1 MMKYALIKTM
11 VAILVLSLTAC
22 ASKGLVKPQDEKY
35 RGLPYLAPTTE
46 IPPTGVKRIS
56 ARELKNRLSTS
67 KRTVLIDVYGAIFR
81 EETLDF
87 DGAWLVSTPRKN
99 LPTSVWLPTVG
110 KQKLNVVVEQYYR
123 QQLKELTANDTN
135 KVIVIYC
142 VEDCWMAW
150 NAAKRAKEWG
160 YNNVWWFREG
170 VDGWLDN
177 GWQLQNSVPINLPVN
192 D

>member
-1 MMKYALIKTM
+1 MKYALIKTM

>member
-11 VAILVLSLTAC
+11 VAIIVLYLTAC
-22 ASKGLVKPQDEKY
+22 ASNGPVKPQDEKY
-35 RGLPYLAPTTE
+35 RGLPYHAPTTE
-46 IPPTGVKRIS
+46 ITPAGVKRIS
-56 ARELKNRLSTS
+56 PRELKNRLSAS

-99 LPTSVWLPTVG
+99 IPTSVWLPNVG
-110 KQKLNVVVEQYYR
+110 KQKVNVVVEQYYR

-150 NAAKRAKEWG
+150 NATKRAKEWG
-160 YNNVWWFREG
+160 YTNVRWFREG

-177 GWQLQNSVPINLPVN
+177 GWQLQDSVPINLPVN

>member
-35 RGLPYLAPTTE
+35 RGLPYLVPTTE